1 MNLEAIRD
9 AHENDGS
16 IDAWG
21 EIVLDLEAIDGGPE
35 FVDFV
40 EDKVATRSFAHADLV
55 DLDSDAAFANASF
68 YVAANVLRSGEF
80 REVASSLADKFWV

>member
-21 EIVLDLEAIDGGPE
+21 DLVLDLDVIDGGPA
-35 FVDFV
+35 FIDFV
-40 EDKVATRSFAHADLV
+40 ESKVASRNFAHADLV

-80 REVASSLADKFWV
+80 REIASSLADKFWA